1 MQLFKTEYEGVCFLV
16 DSWLQNVGSIT
27 SFVEPGTFKNP
38 TVPLPMP
45 VDEVLSG
52 VDCYVITHVNSDHLD
67 LEFESLENMT
77 FAAHVLGKAITVV
90 AQGEEDAA
98 FMREA
103 GFRSVIQLDDKLDLN
118 GVELVHTPTLHP
130 NRDDSGRVSSASPCV
145 EFYRSEYTT
154 SRDGNGASAEI
165 RHGELRD
172 RRQTNGSRTRSDKRD
187 GVRHRLPP
195 QKRPNYEAGVG
206 RFVSRSPNFQMCTNI
221 GGPCQKM
228 HPRERGATS
237 VAAAVADARR
247 SHHPDE
253 AAKAHLNS
261 SS

>member
-1 MQLFKTEYEGVCFLV
+1 MEITQIRNATLKIKYGGVCFLV
-16 DSWLQNVGSIT
+16 DPWLQDVGSIT

-38 TVPLPMP
+38 TVPLPIP

-52 VDCYVITHVNSDHLD
+52 VDCYVIAHVHPDHLD
-67 LEFESLENMT
+67 LKFESSENMA
-77 FAAHVLGKAITVV
+77 FATHVLDKAVTVV
-90 AQGEEDAA
+90 SQSEENAA

-118 GVELVHTPTLHP
+118 GVELVHMPTLHP

-172 RRQTNGSRTRSDKRD
+172 RRQTNDSRTRSDKRD

-206 RFVSRSPNFQMCTNI
+206 
-221 GGPCQKM
+221 
-228 HPRERGATS
+228 
-237 VAAAVADARR
+237 
-247 SHHPDE
+247 
-253 AAKAHLNS
+253 
-261 SS
+261 